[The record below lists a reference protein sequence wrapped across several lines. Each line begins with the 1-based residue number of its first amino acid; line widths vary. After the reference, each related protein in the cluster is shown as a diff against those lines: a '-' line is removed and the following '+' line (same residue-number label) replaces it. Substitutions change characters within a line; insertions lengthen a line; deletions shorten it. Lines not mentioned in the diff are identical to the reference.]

1 MLFPS
6 SIGAVLD
13 HIADILS
20 SPGLSTAQDLQT
32 LPEDY
37 KDFDKNFKK
46 FVSNAQNVDSKYS
59 LVKFLLAWVSRV
71 AQNTGVNERRKY
83 SKLIPLKKSST

>member
-1 MLFPS
+1 MNSCCFFS
-6 SIGAVLD
+6 FSIGAVLD

-37 KDFDKNFKK
+37 RDFDKNFKK

-59 LVKFLLAWVSRV
+59 LVNFLL
-71 AQNTGVNERRKY
+71 T
-83 SKLIPLKKSST
+83 

>member
-1 MLFPS
+1 MNKYCFFPS

-32 LPEDY
+32 LPDDY

-46 FVSNAQNVDSKYS
+46 FVSNAQNVDSKYL
-59 LVKFLLAWVSRV
+59 LVEFLSHEYPELLRILEEMKEG
-71 AQNTGVNERRKY
+71 NI
-83 SKLIPLKKSST
+83 LH

>member
-1 MLFPS
+1 MVNNYCFFPS

-46 FVSNAQNVDSKYS
+46 FVSNAQNVDSKS
-59 LVKFLLAWVSRV
+59 LIVKFFTHMSIQSCSEYW
-71 AQNTGVNERRKY
+71 
-83 SKLIPLKKSST
+83 SKWKEEIF